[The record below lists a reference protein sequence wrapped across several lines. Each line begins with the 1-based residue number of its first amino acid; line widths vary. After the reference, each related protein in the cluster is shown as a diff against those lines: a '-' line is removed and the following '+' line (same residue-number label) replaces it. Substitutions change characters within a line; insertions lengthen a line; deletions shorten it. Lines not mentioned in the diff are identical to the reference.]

1 MSENIQPDRT
11 QTKSDDIVLE
21 IQNAEVTFEMSRGRA
36 RVLDDLSLQIKRGET
51 FGIVGESGCGKSMF
65 GSTLMNAVRDPG
77 ILTGDIR
84 YYPENG
90 EPIDLLQLSSGELNH
105 VRWED
110 ISIMFQGA
118 MNAYNP
124 TQNIRTHFTETFT
137 AHNVDREAGM
147 EHAREL
153 IRKVNLDPDRILDAH
168 QHELSGGEKQRVL
181 LALSLVLEP
190 EVLILDEPTAAL
202 DLLTQRSILNL
213 LLDLKEEY
221 NLTLV
226 FISHDMPVVSGMAD
240 RIGVMYAFDIIE
252 LGTTREVMLN
262 PEHPYTRLLLSSTL
276 GLSQPIDEVDTIPG
290 ETPDPINVPSGC
302 PFHPRCPISDDRCE
316 IEEPE
321 LRAPEEGDHRVA
333 CFYPDRAVS
342 EMPVAILE
350 EVEEEP

>member
-1 MSENIQPDRT
+1 MSETTHSDRT
-11 QTKSDDIVLE
+11 RAGTDDVVLE
-21 IQNAEVTFEMSRGRA
+21 LRNVEVTYEMSRGRA
-36 RVLDDLSLQIKRGET
+36 RVLDDISLDVMRGET

-65 GSTLMNAVRDPG
+65 GSTLLDAVRDPG
-77 ILTGDIR
+77 LLTGEIR
-84 YYPENG
+84 YYPDEG
-90 EPIDLLQLSSGELNH
+90 DPIDLLELSGSELNH

-110 ISIMFQGA
+110 ISIMYQGA

-124 TQNIRTHFTETFT
+124 TQNIRTHFKETFT
-137 AHNVDREAGM
+137 AHNVDREAEM

-153 IRKVNLDPDRILDAH
+153 IERVNLDPERILDAH

-190 EVLILDEPTAAL
+190 EILILDEPTAAL

-213 LLDLKEEY
+213 LQELKEEY
-221 NLTLV
+221 NLTLLI
-226 FISHDMPVVSGMAD
+226 ISHDIPVVSGMAD
-240 RIGVMYAFDIIE
+240 RLAVMYAFDFVE
-252 LGTTREVMLN
+252 LGTAREVLLE
-262 PEHPYTRLLLSSTL
+262 PEHPYTRSLLRSTL
-276 GLSQPIDEVDTIPG
+276 GLSQPIEEVDTIPG

-321 LRAPEEGDHRVA
+321 LRAPEDGDHRVA

-342 EMPVAILE
+342 EMSVPVLE
-350 EVEEEP
+350 DEER